1 MTTTDVAQANSEA
14 TSQLITFRSGGQE
27 FGADI
32 MMIREIRGLMPMTP
46 LPHSPD
52 YVCGVVN
59 LRGVILPVVDLK
71 AMLGRGQTDANAT
84 NVTIV
89 IRCQGRAMGLL
100 VDAVSDILTIK
111 TSQIQPAPE
120 MSSSDEHRIVEG
132 IAVVDERMVTIL
144 GLERL
149 TASVA
154 GTAAPTQTA
163 A

>member
-1 MTTTDVAQANSEA
+1 MTTADIAQANGEA
-14 TSQLITFRSGGQE
+14 LSQLITFRSGDQE

-32 MMIREIRGLMPMTP
+32 MMIREIRGVMPMTP

-71 AMLGRGQTDANAT
+71 AMLGRGQTDTTAT
-84 NVTIV
+84 NVTVV
-89 IRCQGRAMGLL
+89 IRCQGRSMGLL
-100 VDAVSDILTIK
+100 VDAVSDILTVNA
-111 TSQIQPAPE
+111 SQIQPTPE
-120 MSSSDEHRIVEG
+120 MSAVDEHRIVEG

-144 GLERL
+144 DLEKL
-149 TASVA
+149 TISVA
-154 GTAAPTQTA
+154 GRETQTA

>member
-1 MTTTDVAQANSEA
+1 L
-14 TSQLITFRSGGQE
+14 QLITFRSGGQE

-71 AMLGRGQTDANAT
+71 AMLGRGETDATAT
-84 NVTIV
+84 NVTVV
-89 IRCQGRAMGLL
+89 IRCQGRSMGLL
-100 VDAVSDILTIK
+100 VDAVSDILTVNA
-111 TSQIQPAPE
+111 SQIQPTPE
-120 MSSSDEHRIVEG
+120 MSAGDEHRIVEG

-144 GLERL
+144 DLEKL

-154 GTAAPTQTA
+154 GRETQSAA
-163 A
+163 